1 MTPSEILRSKI
12 SDVGIVGCGTIGSA
26 LAHAIERDYAKSAQV
41 VALVD
46 REERVAHSLQR
57 QLAHH
62 PPVVSLH
69 ELIRRSQVVIEAA
82 SVAIAA
88 RVARLALA
96 HDKDVLVMSTGG
108 LLTGRAG
115 WERAAARS
123 GGRLYVPSGALCGL
137 DGVKAMAL
145 GTIRRIRLTTSKP
158 PRALAS
164 SPWIRSR
171 HVRLDRLRR
180 ATVVFE
186 GSPAETVKAFP
197 QNTNVAATVALAC
210 RGSRRLRRGQPP
222 IPTVRVVADP
232 ALRVNVHELEVESDC
247 GRLSV
252 KIENRPSTTNPKT
265 SELAIRSALATLRQM
280 FESVRVGT

>member
-1 MTPSEILRSKI
+1 MMRC
-12 SDVGIVGCGTIGSA
+12 VGIVGCGAIGSA
-26 LAHAIERDYAKSAQV
+26 LADAIERDYAKIARV
-41 VALVD
+41 VALAD
-46 REERVAHSLQR
+46 RDRQPAFSLQQR
-57 QLAHH
+57 LSNH
-62 PPVVSLH
+62 PPIVSVG
-69 ELIRRSQVVIEAA
+69 ELIRRSHVVIEAA
-82 SVAIAA
+82 AGAVAA

-96 HDKDVLVMSTGG
+96 QDKDVLVMSTGG

-115 WERAAARS
+115 WRRAAATS

-164 SPWIRSR
+164 SAFVRSQR
-171 HVRLDRLRR
+171 VRLDRLRR

-186 GSPAETVKAFP
+186 GSPSDAVKAFP

-210 RGSRRLRRGQPP
+210 RGPHRSRRSRAPV
-222 IPTVRVVADP
+222 PTVRVIADP
-232 ALRVNVHELEVESDC
+232 ALRVNVHELEVEGDC

-252 KIENRPSTTNPKT
+252 RVENRPSSMNPKT
-265 SELAIRSALATLRQM
+265 SELAIRSALVTLRQV
-280 FESVRVGT
+280 FESVRIGT